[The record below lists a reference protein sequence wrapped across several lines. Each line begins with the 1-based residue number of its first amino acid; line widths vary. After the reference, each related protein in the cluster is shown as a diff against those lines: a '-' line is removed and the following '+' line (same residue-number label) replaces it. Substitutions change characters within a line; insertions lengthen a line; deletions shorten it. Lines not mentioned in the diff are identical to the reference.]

1 MKKRFEF
8 SKLII
13 VLETAAAYYSTY
25 KTLGFVEQC
34 IANEY
39 MGSLP
44 FLTTLISV
52 IWAAYGT
59 SISFYYNKAKAENIQ
74 GGITYESAV
83 KTAERDC

>member
-8 SKLII
+8 SKMII
-13 VLETAAAYYSTY
+13 ILETIAAYYSTY

-34 IANEY
+34 ITLNY
-39 MGSLP
+39 LGSLP

-59 SISFYYNKAKAENIQ
+59 SISFYYNKAKAENVQ
-74 GGITYESAV
+74 GGITFESAV
-83 KTAERDC
+83 KAAERDC